1 MLFTAALRKL
11 SRVCVCDGGT
21 GYVDDA
27 LYGDVPGLLNP
38 DAAADDFIK
47 NVGDGLNKENTG
59 NATPVKTKDTDTF
72 LPPPLTAYAVR
83 LNKQGLKRAERRQ
96 RHLPKTALK
105 KTPETFGGKRVTDKG
120 PHDSKTL
127 NRILSDFHKWANKTP
142 NATNKDVEDLKEDL
156 KRADK
161 RAAGYK
167 TDKNLA
173 VAETNKKKLV
183 VKSLKKQLSKKTLL
197 VEDEKDKYDKF
208 YDNARRVQDEI
219 RAHGQNHLSAFRQE
233 VEKSV
238 NAILDAAVALY
249 RDLDD
254 KLDELTED
262 NQTAHPKKRPSGKL
276 LSESPPPNLR

>member
-1 MLFTAALRKL
+1 MLLC
-11 SRVCVCDGGT
+11 VCVCDGRA
-21 GYVDDA
+21 GYEDDA
-27 LYGDVPGLLNP
+27 LYGDVPGLIHP

-72 LPPPLTAYAVR
+72 LPPPPTAYNVR
-83 LNKQGLKRAERRQ
+83 RIKKQGLKRAERRQ

-156 KRADK
+156 KRADE

-183 VKSLKKQLSKKTLL
+183 VKSLKEQLSKKTLL

-208 YDNARRVQDEI
+208 YDNAHRVQDEI